1 MKAIQITT
9 PGGPEVLQLTD
20 WPDPEIG
27 PRELL
32 VEIAATAL
40 NRADTL
46 QRKGLY
52 PVPPGASLIPGLEM
66 AGTVIAI
73 GPEVQGYQIGDRVCS
88 LLTGGGYATQVA
100 IDEQMVLP
108 IPASLSFEQ
117 AAAIP
122 EVFLTAFQALRWL
135 ANVQR
140 GERVLIHAG
149 ASGVGTAAIQLAKEW
164 GCEVF
169 ATASAP
175 KHELCRQLGADHLID
190 YKTENFAEV
199 IKATTD
205 GQGVDTIIDF
215 IGAPY
220 FSDNLK
226 ALGLDGRLIILAFM
240 GGAKAEETSI
250 ATILRKRLQIIGTTL
265 RSRSDEY
272 KIRLNK
278 EFQEACWSLFA
289 SGDLQPVIDSIYDW
303 KEVAEAHRYMESNQ
317 NKGKIILKVK

>member
-20 WPDPEIG
+20 WPDPEVG

-52 PVPPGASLIPGLEM
+52 PVPPGASPIPGLEM

-73 GPEVQGYQIGDRVCS
+73 GKEVQRHQIGDRVCS

-100 IDEQMVLP
+100 IEEQMALP
-108 IPASLSFEQ
+108 IPANLSFEQ

-135 ANVQR
+135 ADVQP

-149 ASGVGTAAIQLAKEW
+149 ASGVGTAAIQLAKQW

-190 YKTENFAEV
+190 YKAENFAEV
-199 IKATTD
+199 IKKTTD
-205 GQGVDTIIDF
+205 GRGVDTILDF

-220 FSDNLK
+220 FKDNLK
-226 ALGLDGRLIILAFM
+226 ALGLDGRLIVLAFM
-240 GGAKAEETSI
+240 GGPKAGEADI
-250 ATILRKRLQIIGTTL
+250 AAILRKRLQIIGTTL
-265 RSRSDEY
+265 RSRTNEY
-272 KIRLNK
+272 KTSLNQAFK
-278 EFQEACWSLFA
+278 EDCWSLFA
-289 SGDLQPVIDSIYDW
+289 SGDLQPVIDSMYDW
-303 KEVAEAHRYMESNQ
+303 KEVGEAHRYMESNQ
-317 NKGKIILKVK
+317 NKGKIVLRVK